1 MIRPVPARRID
12 RFAASPIYR
21 SANLSLAGVVGL
33 LTVGVAAAAADAPRK
48 LVPPAAAS
56 PAAARKTIVDSA
68 VTPAGGGCRHCASGG
83 CRHGHSG
90 HGHHAGCRNGQCV
103 PYCPVRP
110 DKFGFYDTQWRK
122 WPGQGVVPA
131 SATEMATPSLP
142 PKSELPNVD
151 QESFGPPAGDAAEPV
166 PGRPA
171 PEARQT
177 PALQEPVDPLPVI
190 PETDP
195 QPPEATEPVV
205 PTPRPEPPPAP
216 EPEAAPPAQEPAAEL
231 PREAPAEPAQPVA
244 PEAPAPTAPEKPS
257 DDLFDEAATG
267 RVRRVFVAAREG
279 EPLQAP
285 ASGVR
290 QVSHRSPAKSAS
302 ASERPAATGKNV
314 PRVSFDP
321 RAEAEALRTIR

>member
-1 MIRPVPARRID
+1 MIRPVPAFRID
-12 RFAASPIYR
+12 RFAASPIIR
-21 SANLSLAGVVGL
+21 NAKLSLAGVIGL
-33 LTVGVAAAAADAPRK
+33 LTVGVTAAADAPRK

-68 VTPAGGGCRHCASGG
+68 VMPAGGGCRHCASGG

-122 WPGQGVVPA
+122 WPGQGVVPT
-131 SATEMATPSLP
+131 SATEMATPVLP

-151 QESFGPPAGDAAEPV
+151 QESFGPPAGDVADPAPA
-166 PGRPA
+166 RPA
-171 PEARQT
+171 LESRQT
-177 PALQEPVDPLPVI
+177 PAPQQPADPLPVI
-190 PETDP
+190 PEPEP
-195 QPPEATEPVV
+195 QQPETAEPDV
-205 PTPRPEPPPAP
+205 PAPQPEPPPAP
-216 EPEAAPPAQEPAAEL
+216 EPEAIKPAQEPAAE
-231 PREAPAEPAQPVA
+231 APAAEPTQPVA
-244 PEAPAPTAPEKPS
+244 PETPAPKAPEKKS

-267 RVRRVFVAAREG
+267 RVQRVFVAARDG
-279 EPLQAP
+279 EARQPS
-285 ASGVR
+285 ASNVR
-290 QVSHRSPAKSAS
+290 QVSHRSPATAAPAS
-302 ASERPAATGKNV
+302 GRPAATGKNV